1 MVLKQFSRLQLGER
15 GASREEQE
23 EEEETGDVVTDNLGQ
38 IGR

>member
-15 GASREEQE
+15 GASREED